1 MNDAGHSP
9 RLLVTM
15 ALGLGLVGGVWLD
28 RLADAAGAPDYRLI
42 NEAWSDIRQD
52 FVERASLSPTTV
64 TYGAIAGMVDAL
76 GDTGHSRFLSPVM
89 VKQLAA
95 IEKNHFQG
103 IGAEVRMK
111 DRHVVIVAPMPDS
124 PAMRAE
130 LKPGDVILKVNGDDV
145 AGLPLDQVVERISG
159 PAGTV
164 VTLTI
169 LSPATERTREVRLTR
184 AAVTIRDVQW
194 QRVPGTTLADVH
206 LAGFNKGCS
215 DDLKKALAA
224 INAEGLTA
232 IVLDLRNNPGGL
244 LDQAVSVASQF
255 LPTGNVL
262 EVKNAAGK
270 LTDWPVKPGGL
281 ATKLPLV
288 VLVNE
293 GTASAA
299 EIVAG
304 ALQDAH
310 RGPVVGEKTFGTGTV
325 LNEFPLSDG
334 SALLLAVEEWLT
346 PAGHVIWHKGILPD
360 QTVKLA
366 PDQSPD
372 FPDGQSHGADA
383 QMERAVQLLTTTNN
397 ESAAI

>member
-1 MNDAGHSP
+1 
-9 RLLVTM
+9 M

-28 RLADAAGAPDYRLI
+28 RLADAAGAPNYRLI
-42 NEAWSDIRQD
+42 NEAWSDIRQN

-76 GDTGHSRFLSPVM
+76 GDAGHSRFLSPVM

-103 IGAEVRMK
+103 IGAEVRTK
-111 DRHVVIVAPMPDS
+111 DGHVVIVAPMPDS
-124 PAMRAE
+124 PAMRAS

-169 LSPATERTREVRLTR
+169 LNPSTEHTREVRLTR
-184 AAVTIRDVQW
+184 APVTIRDVQW
-194 QRVPGTTLADVH
+194 QRLPGTTLADVH
-206 LAGFNKGCS
+206 LAGFNKGCA

-224 INAEGLTA
+224 IQREHLTG
-232 IVLDLRNNPGGL
+232 IILDLRNNPGGL
-244 LDQAVSVASQF
+244 LDEAVKVASQF
-255 LPTGNVL
+255 LPTGIV
-262 EVKNAAGK
+262 VKVKDAAGQITN
-270 LTDWPVKPGGL
+270 LPVTAGGL

-288 VLVNE
+288 VLVNT

-346 PAGHVIWHKGILPD
+346 PAGHLIWHKGIAPD
-360 QTVKLA
+360 EPVALA
-366 PDQSPD
+366 PNQLPD
-372 FPDGQSHGADA
+372 FPDGQPHGADA
-383 QMERAVQLLTTTNN
+383 QLERAVRLLKTKND
-397 ESAAI
+397 EPVAI

>member
-1 MNDAGHSP
+1 MNDSGHSP
-9 RLLVTM
+9 RWLVTM

-28 RLADAAGAPDYRLI
+28 RLVDAAGAPNERLI
-42 NEAWSDIRQD
+42 NEAWSDIRQN

-103 IGAEVRMK
+103 IGAEVRAK
-111 DRHVVIVAPMPDS
+111 DGHVVIVAPMPDS
-124 PAMRAE
+124 PAMRAS

-169 LSPATERTREVRLTR
+169 LDPSTEQTREVRLTR
-184 AAVTIRDVQW
+184 AAVPIRDVQW
-194 QRVPGTTLADVH
+194 RRLPGTTLADVH
-206 LAGFNKGCS
+206 LAGFNKGCA
-215 DDLKKALAA
+215 DDLKKALTA
-224 INAEGLTA
+224 IRDAHLTG

-244 LDQAVSVASQF
+244 LDQAVKVASQF
-255 LPTGNVL
+255 LPTGTVVK
-262 EVKNAAGK
+262 VKNAAGQITN
-270 LTDWPVKPGGL
+270 LPVKPGGL
-281 ATKLPLV
+281 ATKLPLA
-288 VLVNE
+288 VLVNA

-310 RGPVVGEKTFGTGTV
+310 RGPVVGETTFGTGTV

-346 PAGHVIWHKGILPD
+346 PAGHLIWHKGIAPD
-360 QTVKLA
+360 EPVALA
-366 PDQSPD
+366 PNQLPD
-372 FPDGQSHGADA
+372 FPDGQPHGADA
-383 QMERAVQLLTTTNN
+383 QLERAVQWLKTKHD
-397 ESAAI
+397 EPAAI

>member
-1 MNDAGHSP
+1 MNETGHSP

-28 RLADAAGAPDYRLI
+28 RLADAAGAPNYRLI
-42 NEAWSDIRQD
+42 NEAWSDIRQN

-76 GDTGHSRFLSPVM
+76 GDAGHSRFLSPVM

-103 IGAEVRMK
+103 IGAEVRTK
-111 DRHVVIVAPMPDS
+111 DGHVVIVAPMPDS
-124 PAMRAE
+124 PAMRAS

-169 LSPATERTREVRLTR
+169 LNPSTEHTREVRLTR
-184 AAVTIRDVQW
+184 APVTIRDVQW
-194 QRVPGTTLADVH
+194 QRLPGTTLADVH
-206 LAGFNKGCS
+206 LAGFNKGCA

-224 INAEGLTA
+224 IQREHLTG
-232 IVLDLRNNPGGL
+232 IILDLRNNPGGL
-244 LDQAVSVASQF
+244 LDEAVKVASQF
-255 LPTGNVL
+255 LPTGIV
-262 EVKNAAGK
+262 VKVKDAAGQITN
-270 LTDWPVKPGGL
+270 LPVTAGGL

-288 VLVNE
+288 VLVNT

-346 PAGHVIWHKGILPD
+346 PAGHLIWHKGIAPD
-360 QTVKLA
+360 EPVALA
-366 PDQSPD
+366 PNQLPD
-372 FPDGQSHGADA
+372 FPDGQPHGADA
-383 QMERAVQLLTTTNN
+383 QLERAVRLLKTKND
-397 ESAAI
+397 EPVAI